1 MLVNIDLDG
10 VVYRFE
16 PEYRKLVERARVL
29 WGEEPTA
36 KLTVAK
42 TWSLS
47 DAYGI
52 SDTQSRAVF
61 EQGVVNFD
69 LFHTGDMVRDAA
81 LWIERIARRHTVRFV
96 TEPGFPDKPQV
107 RAQAIG
113 QKAQWLA
120 DMGLG
125 RYPLILSSGGK
136 LDYTADVIV
145 DDKPKLRQWAQPGK
159 LPILFDQPWNQ
170 HPEWTEET
178 AQTLVRATSWQQVN
192 NAIARYHDG
201 PTK

>member
-1 MLVNIDLDG
+1 MIINIDLDG

-16 PEYRKLVERARVL
+16 PEYRKLVEKATHL
-29 WGEEPTA
+29 WTGETV
-36 KLTVAK
+36 KLPVAT

-47 DAYGI
+47 EAYGI
-52 SDTQSRAVF
+52 SDTQSRRIF
-61 EQGVVNFD
+61 EQGVTNHD
-69 LFHTGDMVRDAA
+69 LFHTGDMMEEAA
-81 LWIERIARRHTVRFV
+81 MWISRIARRHTVRFV
-96 TEPGFPDKPQV
+96 TEPGFPGKPQV

-125 RYPLILSSGGK
+125 VYPLILSSGGK
-136 LDYTADVIV
+136 QDYHADVVV
-145 DDKPKLRQWAQPGK
+145 DDKPKLHQWAQPGS
-159 LPILFDQPWNQ
+159 LPILYDQPWNQ
-170 HPEWTEET
+170 KVQWTEET

-192 NAIARYHDG
+192 NAIARYDDG